1 MVAHS
6 EAVWQGLGKLL
17 LLEDINLVALK
28 HLRAREVVKPPSAVA
43 AVT

>member
-1 MVAHS
+1 MVARS
-6 EAVWQGLGKLL
+6 EAVWQGLGRL

-28 HLRAREVVKPPSAVA
+28 HLRAREVVKPLSAVT